1 MHSMNESES
10 GSLMAQWRATGG
22 AIQAHAFEAPS
33 GDEGLAAV
41 QYTTPMH
48 PYAQCSGDDG
58 LAAAEMTMP
67 SVTHPCF
74 GIDPGDDGLAAGS
87 VTGMHIPGVCA
98 GDDLTV

>member
-1 MHSMNESES
+1 MHSMNESEN

-48 PYAQCSGDDG
+48 PYARCSGDDG
-58 LAAAEMTMP
+58 LQAGR
-67 SVTHPCF
+67 VTGMHTPGVWGC
-74 GIDPGDDGLAAGS
+74 GDDGLA
-87 VTGMHIPGVCA
+87 
-98 GDDLTV
+98 L

>member
-10 GSLMAQWRATGG
+10 GSLMAQWRASGG

-41 QYTTPMH
+41 QFTTPMH

-58 LAAAEMTMP
+58 LQAGR
-67 SVTHPCF
+67 VTGMHTPGVWGC
-74 GIDPGDDGLAAGS
+74 GDDGLA
-87 VTGMHIPGVCA
+87 
-98 GDDLTV
+98 L